1 MFNGV
6 ERPRDKSVP
15 LLAYVIAA
23 IESSV
28 LKLWENSL
36 ESVTPSMMDYANRK
50 RLQTGN
56 VTASI
61 IPFCR

>member
-36 ESVTPSMMDYANRK
+36 ESVTPSMMVT
-50 RLQTGN
+50 QTGN
-56 VTASI
+56 ASKRETS
-61 IPFCR
+61 PRR

>member
-36 ESVTPSMMDYANRK
+36 EFVTPSMMVT
-50 RLQTGN
+50 QTGN
-56 VTASI
+56 ASKRETS
-61 IPFCR
+61 PRR